1 MFAALRT
8 ILASYLYPDWLLQQ
22 NPDAGIA
29 IAQLAISVGVV
40 LIQWATS
47 DRSTRTW
54 RLLFLRWFVILTAC
68 FLCALS
74 ISRTRTQQV
83 RLEEQD
89 RMLNKIG
96 AATGDPELMQH
107 YLALEH
113 QMNVA
118 FARTGTDDFA
128 KSIPDLLASVRT
140 ALPERRAQRSGT
152 HKAA

>member
-1 MFAALRT
+1 M
-8 ILASYLYPDWLLQQ
+8 
-22 NPDAGIA
+22 
-29 IAQLAISVGVV
+29 
-40 LIQWATS
+40 
-47 DRSTRTW
+47 
-54 RLLFLRWFVILTAC
+54 
-68 FLCALS
+68 
-74 ISRTRTQQV
+74 

-118 FARTGTDDFA
+118 VARTGTDDFA

-152 HKAA
+152 HKAV